1 MATSMTR
8 GVVMIHS
15 APRALCPHLEWAVG
29 RALGRAVSFDWADQ
43 PVLPGARR
51 AEYFWSGPV
60 GTGAAITSAMHGW
73 EHLRF
78 EVTEDPSAASDGA
91 RWMHTPDLGIHH
103 AQTDAAGNVVVGE
116 DRVRYAL
123 ELAIRDVHDMQRE
136 LQVALGSAWD
146 DELEPFRHASD
157 DAPVVWLHKVG

>member
-51 AEYFWSGPV
+51 AEQVGGWRREQSFGRVSGEAR
-60 GTGAAITSAMHGW
+60 AAQDKLAVA
-73 EHLRF
+73 L
-78 EVTEDPSAASDGA
+78 
-91 RWMHTPDLGIHH
+91 
-103 AQTDAAGNVVVGE
+103 VGE
-116 DRVRYAL
+116 AD
-123 ELAIRDVHDMQRE
+123 
-136 LQVALGSAWD
+136 
-146 DELEPFRHASD
+146 
-157 DAPVVWLHKVG
+157 

>member
-1 MATSMTR
+1 
-8 GVVMIHS
+8 
-15 APRALCPHLEWAVG
+15 
-29 RALGRAVSFDWADQ
+29 
-43 PVLPGARR
+43 
-51 AEYFWSGPV
+51 
-60 GTGAAITSAMHGW
+60 MHGW

-157 DAPVVWLHKVG
+157 DAPVVWLQKVG